1 MAEKATKV
9 IFCSWAS
16 LEDVPR
22 YLSSSHLDLVMVRTD
37 EAQCNLCPYLALL
50 GEEVVVACVQLTFS
64 SSMDI
69 IFLNKQVTRA
79 FRKTIQ

>member
-16 LEDVPR
+16 LEDDPR
-22 YLSSSHLDLVMVRTD
+22 YLSSSHLGLVMVRTD

-50 GEEVVVACVQLTFS
+50 WEEVA
-64 SSMDI
+64 
-69 IFLNKQVTRA
+69 A
-79 FRKTIQ
+79 